1 MIRKFCYIFIFII
14 IFLFYGCSSNTPEY
28 AVNNIISAYNNKDI
42 ESFWN
47 NILPDDRYTVSSSL
61 ISNINNQDL
70 FYMIAPV
77 LDKDNVSPDNIS
89 AEEYIYGSFR
99 IILGDKDMELIKLN
113 KISDSLYYADIK
125 TGEKQ
130 IIMPLKYFNG
140 SWYMSIKK

>member
-14 IFLFYGCSSNTPEY
+14 IFLVYGCSNNTPEY

-42 ESFWN
+42 ASFWN
-47 NILPDDRYTVSSSL
+47 SILPDDRYAVSSSL

-70 FYMIAPV
+70 FYIIAPV
-77 LDKDNVSPDNIS
+77 LDRDNISPDNIS

-99 IILGDKDMELIKLN
+99 IILGDKDMELIRLN
-113 KISDSLYYADIK
+113 KISDFLYYADIK

-130 IIMPLKYFNG
+130 VIMPLKYSNG
-140 SWYMSIKK
+140 TWYMSIKK

>member
-1 MIRKFCYIFIFII
+1 
-14 IFLFYGCSSNTPEY
+14 
-28 AVNNIISAYNNKDI
+28 
-42 ESFWN
+42 
-47 NILPDDRYTVSSSL
+47 
-61 ISNINNQDL
+61 
-70 FYMIAPV
+70 MIAPV